1 MKIRAFL
8 SSLIVGSLASC
19 HAPVLLTELSPD
31 SQPKEKFKYYNPD
44 FQLQTNSYLKTNGL
58 YYSIESPRQ
67 VPISYKS
74 FLEAKKHGIAP
85 SGFSL
90 DELDIKS
97 DTILT
102 VVNTNVLIFYPNG
115 TYVLTVY
122 NNKSIEEIEI
132 DAAKRFKDL
141 KDGWYV
147 YKLDRNII
155 HYEYYSKMS
164 GFNYA
169 EGEVLENSVTFGN
182 SKPYQFVKF

>member
-1 MKIRAFL
+1 MKWSQII
-8 SSLIVGSLASC
+8 SLFGIAGLASC
-19 HAPVLLTELSPD
+19 HAPVLLSELSPD
-31 SQPKEKFKYYNPD
+31 SKPKEKYKYFNPD
-44 FQLQTNSYLKTNGL
+44 FQLPTNSQLKINGL
-58 YYSIESPRQ
+58 YYSVGSPRQ
-67 VPISYKS
+67 VPISYKN
-74 FLEAKKHGIAP
+74 FMEAKKHGIAP

-90 DELDIKS
+90 DELNIKS

-132 DAAKRFKDL
+132 DAAKKFKDL

-147 YKLDRNII
+147 YKLDNNIL